1 MLFIGL
7 ALARLRFSQRAD
19 TKKQTKCNGE
29 ATVRRSFVLTQTP
42 PNCCLLWC
50 WLSSHQPNH
59 RSQANELVRG
69 LPVSVGGG
77 RKFFSFAED
86 RHTCTRNTQHQQRHK
101 HKMTLEGLS
110 DTRCFP
116 HYHPSCT
123 SSGTHHGRLT
133 QLPPLLDFAMIN
145 RLSLPPPLPPLLSF
159 PLLALARCLDRS
171 VGSCGCTTRLLLR
184 CPLLLL
190 LWRWRHHG
198 ATHNA
203 TKDIAERSRE
213 IPTEHHGH

>member
-1 MLFIGL
+1 MHGLPFPALLFIGL
-7 ALARLRFSQRAD
+7 ALARLRSGQRAD

-42 PNCCLLWC
+42 PSCCLLWC

-69 LPVSVGGG
+69 LSVSVGGG
-77 RKFFSFAED
+77 REFFSFAED

-133 QLPPLLDFAMIN
+133 QLPPLLDLAMIN
-145 RLSLPPPLPPLLSF
+145 RLSLPLHLPPLALI
-159 PLLALARCLDRS
+159 PLARA
-171 VGSCGCTTRLLLR
+171 
-184 CPLLLL
+184 CPLPRPQRWV
-190 LWRWRHHG
+190 LWLYHSSLASLSPPPAPLAVEAPRCDSQCHQKHRR
-198 ATHNA
+198 A
-203 TKDIAERSRE
+203 K
-213 IPTEHHGH
+213 P

>member
-1 MLFIGL
+1 MF
-7 ALARLRFSQRAD
+7 A
-19 TKKQTKCNGE
+19 
-29 ATVRRSFVLTQTP
+29 V
-42 PNCCLLWC
+42 CLCLW
-50 WLSSHQPNH
+50 
-59 RSQANELVRG
+59 
-69 LPVSVGGG
+69 GGG
-77 RKFFSFAED
+77 EFFSFAED
-86 RHTCTRNTQHQQRHK
+86 RHTCTRNTQHQQR

-133 QLPPLLDFAMIN
+133 QLPPLLDLAMIN
-145 RLSLPPPLPPLLSF
+145 RLSLPLHLPPPLLSF

-203 TKDIAERSRE
+203 TKNIAERSRE